1 MTLVILDI
9 VKTNDIKQFK
19 LFEFDSFFVEFKL
32 KDEDTVRTT
41 RSMTFEET
49 EDFIEFLE
57 VFAIEYEFANIKQ
70 I

>member
-1 MTLVILDI
+1 M
-9 VKTNDIKQFK
+9 KQPSNN
-19 LFEFDSFFVEFKL
+19 LFESFFIELKL
-32 KDEDTVRTT
+32 KHEDTVRTT

-57 VFAIEYEFANIKQ
+57 VFAIEYEFANIKK

>member
-1 MTLVILDI
+1 MKSVQTE
-9 VKTNDIKQFK
+9 
-19 LFEFDSFFVEFKL
+19 LFEPESFFVELKL

-49 EDFIEFLE
+49 EEFIEFLE

>member
-1 MTLVILDI
+1 M
-9 VKTNDIKQFK
+9 KQPSNN
-19 LFEFDSFFVEFKL
+19 LFESFFIELKL

-57 VFAIEYEFANIKQ
+57 VFAIEYEFANIKK

>member
-1 MTLVILDI
+1 M
-9 VKTNDIKQFK
+9 KEPSNN
-19 LFEFDSFFVEFKL
+19 LFESFFVELKL

-41 RSMTFEET
+41 RSMTFEESQ
-49 EDFIEFLE
+49 EFIEFLE